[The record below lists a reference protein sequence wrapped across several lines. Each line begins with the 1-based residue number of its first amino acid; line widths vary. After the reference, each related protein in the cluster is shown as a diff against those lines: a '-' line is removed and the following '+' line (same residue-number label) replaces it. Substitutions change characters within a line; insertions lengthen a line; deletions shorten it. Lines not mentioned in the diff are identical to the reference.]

1 MCLGI
6 PMQVVEVAGTS
17 AAWCTGRNGRSLV
30 DMTLVGPQ
38 VPGTWLLTFV
48 GSAREVM
55 AEEAAARVDAALD
68 ALNAVLEGDT
78 ASIDAAFADL
88 VSREPTLP
96 EHLRPSGEKGSDPF
110 SAEEKG
116 SDPFF
121 RNQGEMT

>member
-6 PMQVVEVAGTS
+6 PMQVVEVAGDG

-38 VPGTWLLTFV
+38 APGTWLLTFV

-55 AEEAAARVDAALD
+55 AAEAAARVDAALD

-78 ASIDAAFADL
+78 TTIDAAFADL

-96 EHLRPSGEKGSDPF
+96 EHLRKRGQSHFDGNDSDPF
-110 SAEEKG
+110 SGFQEK
-116 SDPFF
+116 
-121 RNQGEMT
+121 